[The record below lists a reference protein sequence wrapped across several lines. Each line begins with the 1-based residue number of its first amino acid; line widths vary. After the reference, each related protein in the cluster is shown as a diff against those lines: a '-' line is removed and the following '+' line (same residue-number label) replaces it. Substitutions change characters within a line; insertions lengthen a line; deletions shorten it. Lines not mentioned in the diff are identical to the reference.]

1 MTLIL
6 GPLEDL
12 VSDKKLPGVYRQRIH
27 LIHKSALRLLNLIN
41 QVLDFRKT
49 ETQNRK
55 LTVSRGNLSDVVME
69 DALHKESEEKV
80 LVQEAQDVE
89 PMKDGRP
96 LLLIVEDNA
105 DIKDYIV
112 TSFSGNYRI
121 QTASD
126 GKEGWDMV
134 VSLIPDLVISDVMMP
149 VMDGIELWERIKK
162 DVRTSHVLVI
172 LLTAKDSL
180 HDKQEGYDSG
190 ADSYLTKPFTA
201 RLLASRVRNLLDSR
215 NQLVKRIME
224 RMSHVHSEQPLLT
237 ELGTL
242 DEAFLQHFAEIL
254 EANLASG
261 KVDMAFMAGQMH
273 MSHSTLYRKVKA
285 LTGMS
290 GNEFIRK
297 IKLRHSLRLLL
308 EGGYNVSEAA
318 YASGFND
325 LGYFRSCFKEEYG
338 QSPTE
343 YLKQK

>member
-6 GPLEDL
+6 APLEDL

-126 GKEGWDMV
+126 GKEGWDKV

-149 VMDGIELWERIKK
+149 VMDGIELCERIKK

-190 ADSYLTKPFTA
+190 ADSYLTKPFSA

-338 QSPTE
+338 QSSTE

>member
-41 QVLDFRKT
+41 QVLDFRKA

-126 GKEGWDMV
+126 GK
-134 VSLIPDLVISDVMMP
+134 
-149 VMDGIELWERIKK
+149 
-162 DVRTSHVLVI
+162 
-172 LLTAKDSL
+172 
-180 HDKQEGYDSG
+180 
-190 ADSYLTKPFTA
+190 
-201 RLLASRVRNLLDSR
+201 
-215 NQLVKRIME
+215 
-224 RMSHVHSEQPLLT
+224 
-237 ELGTL
+237 
-242 DEAFLQHFAEIL
+242 
-254 EANLASG
+254 
-261 KVDMAFMAGQMH
+261 
-273 MSHSTLYRKVKA
+273 
-285 LTGMS
+285 
-290 GNEFIRK
+290 
-297 IKLRHSLRLLL
+297 
-308 EGGYNVSEAA
+308 
-318 YASGFND
+318 
-325 LGYFRSCFKEEYG
+325 
-338 QSPTE
+338 
-343 YLKQK
+343 